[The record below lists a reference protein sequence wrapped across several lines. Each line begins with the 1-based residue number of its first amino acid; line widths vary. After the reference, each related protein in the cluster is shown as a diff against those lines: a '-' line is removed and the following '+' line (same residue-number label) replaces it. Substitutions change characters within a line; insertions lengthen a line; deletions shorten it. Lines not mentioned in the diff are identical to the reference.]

1 MGDNLFEGLPPPSSQ
16 QQNRE
21 HESEQEQQSTTYK
34 KKRESSP
41 VPAPAP
47 APSLKSALKKPKTN
61 PEGDSSC
68 FPCILIIWAVCD
80 RSSSLFL
87 KQNFELG
94 LAFRWHKKCSAD
106 GF

>member
-16 QQNRE
+16 QQNGD
-21 HESEQEQQSTTYK
+21 HEPGQEQQSTTNK

-47 APSLKSALKKPKTN
+47 ILKSALKKPKTD

-68 FPCILIIWAVCD
+68 LPCILIIWALCD
-80 RSSSLFL
+80 SLF
-87 KQNFELG
+87 F
-94 LAFRWHKKCSAD
+94 FVS
-106 GF
+106 